1 MAMNANGL
9 LSPPQ
14 TEKSMS
20 TTATP
25 PKIVITEK
33 NARILCVA
41 DIRGD
46 CKFIHPFNRL
56 HYLITRAKE
65 MKYDSGV
72 VSQHEHPADVIDHE
86 LNKLIREHD
95 ATAVIHTG
103 DFGFLT
109 ADSLE
114 RMGDK

>member
-1 MAMNANGL
+1 
-9 LSPPQ
+9 
-14 TEKSMS
+14 
-20 TTATP
+20 
-25 PKIVITEK
+25 
-33 NARILCVA
+33 
-41 DIRGD
+41 
-46 CKFIHPFNRL
+46 
-56 HYLITRAKE
+56 
-65 MKYDSGV
+65 MKYNSGV
-72 VSQHEHPADVIDHE
+72 SQRAADVIDHE

>member
-1 MAMNANGL
+1 MNVNGL
-9 LSPPQ
+9 MSPPQ

-25 PKIVITEK
+25 PRIILGDK

-46 CKFIHPFNRL
+46 CESCSLLDHLPS
-56 HYLITRAKE
+56 LITREGEERKIYLVE
-65 MKYDSGV
+65 SSWLTYTV
-72 VSQHEHPADVIDHE
+72 HE
-86 LNKLIREHD
+86 LNRMIREHN